1 MALSHQEIC
10 EQLTKLDEVT
20 ILEVL
25 EITSKEL
32 VEKFEDKIEKNIED
46 LSLGLEDS
54 QQDDMF
60 NDS

>member
-32 VEKFEDKIEKNIED
+32 CLMIHNKILI
-46 LSLGLEDS
+46 
-54 QQDDMF
+54 
-60 NDS
+60 